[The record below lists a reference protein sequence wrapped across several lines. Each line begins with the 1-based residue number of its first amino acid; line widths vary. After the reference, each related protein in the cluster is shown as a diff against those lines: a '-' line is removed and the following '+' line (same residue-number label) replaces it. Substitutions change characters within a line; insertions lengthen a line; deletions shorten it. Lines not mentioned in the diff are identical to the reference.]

1 MFGVV
6 ESREEGQ
13 VEFSGEIMSPRLKDG
28 QSEIFEKK
36 SKTIVT
42 LLK

>member
-13 VEFSGEIMSPRLKDG
+13 VEFSGEILSPRLKDG
-28 QSEIFEKK
+28 QPEIFEKK
-36 SKTIVT
+36 SKTIVI